1 MREMTHRRGLGSR
14 GSPEKVYAGGI
25 NPFTFLVKREILRAA
40 VFLWITFF
48 DATFWMV
55 GMARAKAF
63 RASSRF
69 FPSTAFN
76 TLLEEV
82 FRRDLSAE
90 LRSRLFSL

>member
-1 MREMTHRRGLGSR
+1 MTHRRGLDSR
-14 GSPEKVYAGGI
+14 GSPEEVYAGGVRA
-25 NPFTFLVKREILRAA
+25 FTFLVKREILRAA

-48 DATFWMV
+48 EATFWMV

-69 FPSTAFN
+69 FPSTAF
-76 TLLEEV
+76 TTFLEEV
-82 FRRDLSAE
+82 FKRDLSAV